1 MCTGERQRSGGTAFY
16 ALVLVLSFVVG
27 NQFAR
32 SLLAETWGPF
42 EELAA
47 MDGVVRV
54 GI

>member
-1 MCTGERQRSGGTAFY
+1 MCTGERQRSGGTTFY
-16 ALVLVLSFVVG
+16 ALVFVLSFIVG
-27 NQFAR
+27 NQFSG

-47 MDGVVRV
+47 MDRVVRV